1 MDQWGCAKTGV
12 TKDCGCFGNCTIGR
26 NPGVCRPK
34 DLYTRGIC
42 TRTNITNSDC
52 DEQNPYIRH
61 HWSSALEL
69 PLMMLRAF
77 LVSSNAT
84 VAKRWLVP
92 VASQTLLFFQE
103 HWKDAKFFLEDS
115 QALETYS
122 HCDQPSC
129 QLAGMRQLLRGL
141 LLPEVKVLF
150 KSATLE
156 LFEAMQ
162 AKVLEIKLAVF
173 TSINATRHQEPFAN
187 QSQLPLLAPCSK
199 GGVPTQGY
207 QPPKWTQQNDEP
219 IAMYAVWPYE
229 VQL

>member
-1 MDQWGCAKTGV
+1 
-12 TKDCGCFGNCTIGR
+12 
-26 NPGVCRPK
+26 
-34 DLYTRGIC
+34 
-42 TRTNITNSDC
+42 
-52 DEQNPYIRH
+52 
-61 HWSSALEL
+61 
-69 PLMMLRAF
+69 MMLRAF

-129 QLAGMRQLLRGL
+129 PLAGMRQLLRGL

-162 AKVLEIKLAVF
+162 ANHDI
-173 TSINATRHQEPFAN
+173 R
-187 QSQLPLLAPCSK
+187 APS
-199 GGVPTQGY
+199 
-207 QPPKWTQQNDEP
+207 PPPPPRPKALILILNNC
-219 IAMYAVWPYE
+219 
-229 VQL
+229 